1 MQITDELIA
10 LYLEGKVTDEE
21 RKAVESYLSENEEE
35 MDILFAARAE
45 MAYQNDIA
53 RQSVFARSMIDYD
66 EYALAAASE
75 KMDCAIKAQQMVLRN
90 YGIEASVEELT
101 ELAKKQ
107 GWFEEGKG
115 SAFDFVGELL
125 NHYGVESVQMRNA
138 GVYHIMHELSQG
150 HKIIVGVDA
159 DTSEEVEAQHVML
172 VAGIDTT
179 DPDHLKVVVRDPSHP
194 EQDTTYTANEFMER
208 WKHTGCFMVSTKQP
222 APLSANPEMQH
233 FDYELGYVRK
243 FADLAYEEIV
253 KRLAEEGYIG
263 DPALRQAQ
271 GPDTAKKLRFYILGI
286 LALLLLGGIGYYIW
300 RVSIPLQMK
309 INVTENKDYSIPS
322 LPFTEGTLQC
332 EYADNAVQTLK
343 VGADNATVFLNEIP
357 YKYRNSE
364 VHVVFEADGY
374 QTIDTVVK
382 VQKSLNLNLR
392 RNNDLGVVFG
402 RVVDFET
409 EQPIESA
416 TVTLQDMS
424 VQTDAFGQFKIEIPF
439 AKQDKTQRVQVTK
452 DGYQVWEGFYRP
464 SPTEPWYVV
473 LSRQNLFGN

>member
-1 MQITDELIA
+1 MNTERIQITDELIA
-10 LYLEGKVTDEE
+10 CYLEGKVTDEE
-21 RKAVESYLSENEEE
+21 RKAVELYLSENEEE
-35 MDILFAARAE
+35 MDMLFEARTE
-45 MAYQNDIA
+45 MAYQNDIV
-53 RQSVFARSMIDYD
+53 RQSVFARSLIEYD

-75 KMDCAIKAQQMVLRN
+75 KMDCAVKAQQMVLHN

-101 ELAKKQ
+101 ALAKKQ

-159 DTSEEVEAQHVML
+159 DAADDNGQAQHVML

-179 DPDHLKVVVRDPSHP
+179 DPDNLKVVVRDPSHP
-194 EQDTTYTANEFMER
+194 EQDTTYLATDFMEH

-243 FADLAYEEIV
+243 FADVAYEEIV
-253 KRLAEEGYIG
+253 KRLAEEGYISSPSTG
-263 DPALRQAQ
+263 SES
-271 GPDTAKKLRFYILGI
+271 KKNKIRFYVLGI
-286 LALLLLGGIGYYIW
+286 LALLLIGGVGYYLW
-300 RVSIPLQMK
+300 RMSTPLQMK
-309 INVTENKDYSIPS
+309 INITENKDYSIPA

-332 EYADNAVQTLK
+332 AYADNAVQTIH

-357 YKYRNSE
+357 YKYRHSD
-364 VHVVFEADGY
+364 VHLVFVADGY

-382 VQKSLNLNLR
+382 VQKSWNLSLK
-392 RNNDLGVVFG
+392 RNNDLGVVTG
-402 RVVDFET
+402 RIVDFES
-409 EQPIESA
+409 ERPIEGA
-416 TVTLQDMS
+416 TVTLQDMT
-424 VQTDAFGQFKIEIPF
+424 VTTDRFGQFRIDIPF
-439 AKQDKTQRVQVTK
+439 AKQDKTQRVTVTK
-452 DGYQVWEGFYRP
+452 EGYQLWVGLYRP
-464 SPTEPWYVV
+464 STSDPWYIT
-473 LSRQNLFGN
+473 LTK